1 MATNGITNSFNRL
14 EEIKLFRKQLECL
27 KISTTMDF
35 VEPVEN
41 IITNGPAATI
51 LLKM

>member
-14 EEIKLFRKQLECL
+14 QEIKLFRKQLECL

-41 IITNGPAATI
+41 ITNGPAATI